1 MPERNL
7 ELADFLRRARG
18 QVDPE
23 RSGLPADGRIRRVP
37 GLRREEVAQLAQVSP
52 DYYTRLEQGRQIS
65 PSPRIVD
72 AIARA
77 LDLSE
82 ASRDHLRDLL
92 AVSANSVVRPRRRYT
107 SAQRPRRALLQLMD
121 SLNGVPAMLL
131 GRRTEILATN
141 ALARALLADFDAM
154 PAKERNYARWM
165 FLAPEARELLADWD
179 AQAQLAT
186 ENLRLD
192 AGRDPEDPAT
202 QALVGELTIAS
213 REFASWWQEHR
224 VFQRT
229 SGDKRFRH
237 PVVGDLTLQYETL
250 VLPGDDSQTL
260 FLYSAE
266 AGSKHAEAL
275 GLLASWTMSKTTVSV
290 HASGGGRPV

>member
-1 MPERNL
+1 M
-7 ELADFLRRARG
+7 
-18 QVDPE
+18 
-23 RSGLPADGRIRRVP
+23 P
-37 GLRREEVAQLAQVSP
+37 GLRREEVAQLAQVSS
-52 DYYTRLEQGRQIS
+52 DYYTRLEQGRPIS
-65 PSPRIVD
+65 PSPKIVD

-92 AVSANSVVRPRRRYT
+92 AASENGVVRPRRQYT
-107 SAQRPRRALLQLMD
+107 AAQRPRHALLQLMD
-121 SLNGVPAMLL
+121 SLDGVPAMLL
-131 GRRTEILATN
+131 GRRTEVLATN
-141 ALARALLADFDAM
+141 ALARALFADFDAM

-179 AQAQLAT
+179 AQARLAT

-202 QALVGELTIAS
+202 QALVGELTIGS
-213 REFASWWQEHR
+213 REFARWWQEHR

-229 SGDKRFRH
+229 SGNKSFRH

-250 VLPGDDSQTL
+250 VLPGDGSQTL

-275 GLLASWTMSKTTVSV
+275 GLLASWTLSKTSSPIQ
-290 HASGGGRPV
+290 ASGGGRPA